1 MMRALLTACAVFALT
16 ACGQTTSETPA
27 TTEAPVTTETPAA
40 APATAAE
47 ATAQDTCGA
56 SQYRAMIGTN
66 IAAATFP
73 ADSGI
78 RVIQPNTPVTQDFS
92 AQRLNVI
99 VDANGVITS
108 LECY

>member
-1 MMRALLTACAVFALT
+1 MRALLTACAALVLV
-16 ACGQTTSETPA
+16 ACGQTT
-27 TTEAPVTTETPAA
+27 APGTTETPATIETPVA
-40 APATAAE
+40 TAPTTAAE

-56 SQYRAMIGTN
+56 TQYRAMIGTN

-73 ADSGI
+73 ADGAI
-78 RVIQPNTPVTQDFS
+78 RIIQPNTPVTQDFS

-99 VDANGVITS
+99 TDATGVITS

>member
-1 MMRALLTACAVFALT
+1 MRSVFLALGLMALA
-16 ACGQTTSETPA
+16 ACGQTTA
-27 TTEAPVTTETPAA
+27 TTEPPTP
-40 APATAAE
+40 PATPQTAAE

-56 SQYRAMIGTN
+56 ARYSAMVGTN

-73 ADSGI
+73 ADAGI
-78 RVIQPNTPVTQDFS
+78 RVIQPDSIVTEDFRPD
-92 AQRLNVI
+92 RLNVI

>member
-1 MMRALLTACAVFALT
+1 MRALLTTCAALALV
-16 ACGQTTSETPA
+16 ACGQTT
-27 TTEAPVTTETPAA
+27 PVTTETPATTETPVAA
-40 APATAAE
+40 APTTAAE

>member
-1 MMRALLTACAVFALT
+1 MIRASLFMLALLASACAPPAQPPSESP
-16 ACGQTTSETPA
+16 AAETPA
-27 TTEAPVTTETPAA
+27 MPQ
-40 APATAAE
+40 TAAE

-56 SQYRAMIGTN
+56 AQYRSMIGVN

-73 ADSGI
+73 ADAGI
-78 RVIQPNTPVTQDFS
+78 RIIQPDSIVTEDFS
-92 AQRLNVI
+92 PQRLNVI

>member
-1 MMRALLTACAVFALT
+1 MRRLFIACAVLALA
-16 ACGQTTSETPA
+16 ACGQTTS
-27 TTEAPVTTETPAA
+27 TEAPPVTTEPVAA
-40 APATAAE
+40 APMTAAE

-56 SQYRAMIGTN
+56 AQYRSMIGTN
-66 IAAATFP
+66 IAAVSFP

-78 RVIQPNTPVTQDFS
+78 RIIQPDTMVTQDFS

-99 VDANGVITS
+99 VDASGIITS

>member
-1 MMRALLTACAVFALT
+1 MRALLSACALIAL
-16 ACGQTTSETPA
+16 ASCGPTTSEAPP
-27 TTEAPVTTETPAA
+27 TTEAPTTT
-40 APATAAE
+40 APQTAAE

-56 SQYRAMIGTN
+56 SQYQAMIGTN

-73 ADSGI
+73 ADAGI
-78 RVIQPNTPVTQDFS
+78 RVIQPDTPVTQDFS
-92 AQRLNVI
+92 PQRLNVI

>member
-1 MMRALLTACAVFALT
+1 MRALLTACAALALA
-16 ACGQTTSETPA
+16 ACGQTTPA
-27 TTEAPVTTETPAA
+27 TTETPAIVETPVAA
-40 APATAAE
+40 APTTAAE